1 MDCRRPGIP
10 ILHYLLDFAQIR
22 IHWVDDA
29 IQPSYPLSPLSP
41 HALSLSQCQSFPEST
56 LCIRWPKYRSF
67 NYSISPPSEYSGLIS
82 FRIDWFDLF
91 AVQDNFKNLLQHQF
105 ESISSSALSPFYG
118 PILTSVH
125 DYWKTIALTIQMVVG
140 KVMSLL
146 FNTLSRFLRAFLP
159 KNKYI
164 LISWL
169 AVTIWSDFGSQESK
183 VSLFPLFTHLFAT
196 KWWDWM
202 PGS

>member
-29 IQPSYPLSPLSP
+29 IQPSYPLSPLSS
-41 HALSLSQCQSFPEST
+41 HALNLSQCQSFPEST
-56 LCIRWPKYRSF
+56 LCIRWSKYQSLNF
-67 NYSISPPSEYSGLIS
+67 SNSPPSEYSGLIS

-91 AVQDNFKNLLQHQF
+91 AVQDTFENLLQHQF
-105 ESISSSALSPFYG
+105 ESINYLALSPFYG
-118 PILTSVH
+118 PTLTSVH
-125 DYWKTIALTIQMVVG
+125 DYRKTIALTIQMVVG
-140 KVMSLL
+140 KAMSLL

-159 KNKYI
+159 KNKYL

-169 AVTIWSDFGSQESK
+169 AVTVWSDFGSQESK
-183 VSLFPLFTHLFAT
+183 VSLFPLFTHLFDT